1 MGAAAAFLNGAGEV
15 LRQASVALG
24 GRTVTLYEVSDVGDL
39 IPRLS
44 SAPHPGYHET
54 KIDLDTTLRRW
65 GHPIPPGSRWVAARV
80 QEESRWVIAP
90 LRGRPAAPPPDGK
103 ERRSPQRLTVELAG
117 LCLGLID
124 RRGTSESGAI
134 PLASV
139 AADPLRDLLT
149 LPSVIAHEARNPLS
163 AARAG
168 LQLAA
173 ETVGRLTG
181 LAAAER
187 HDLLVELGE
196 VEEAVDRTID
206 FLRAVADR
214 ARGSRS
220 GPERFDVVHA
230 VRSAVALESLLLRGR
245 GMKVELASELDQVY
259 LEGDRNLVY
268 ELVSN
273 LVRNAADATSGK
285 PDPITVGLQRDREA
299 VRVVV
304 QDRGSG
310 IPQHLLGRVFEPGF
324 TTKAPGEGGTGLS
337 VVRNIV
343 AGFGGSVRLES
354 VEGQGTTVVVQLPA
368 PPQRGS
374 AEPLEL

>member
-1 MGAAAAFLNGAGEV
+1 MARILGTESTLEEGLEQVSSLRDDRQGERNHSEGEDCAQCSQFCDGDSDEDGPQQTSNGSRPSLIGAHLRHKLGASERTASEIGADIGHPHDRKQKEHGEEAVLFVSAQHHRRYRQRARIGDGAGDPGTL
-15 LRQASVALG
+15 LRE
-24 GRTVTLYEVSDVGDL
+24 R
-39 IPRLS
+39 
-44 SAPHPGYHET
+44 
-54 KIDLDTTLRRW
+54 
-65 GHPIPPGSRWVAARV
+65 
-80 QEESRWVIAP
+80 
-90 LRGRPAAPPPDGK
+90 

-245 GMKVELASELDQVY
+245 GMKVELISDLDQVY
-259 LEGDRNLVY
+259 IEGERNLVY

-273 LVRNAADATSGK
+273 LV
-285 PDPITVGLQRDREA
+285 LL
-299 VRVVV
+299 
-304 QDRGSG
+304 
-310 IPQHLLGRVFEPGF
+310 IP
-324 TTKAPGEGGTGLS
+324 APG
-337 VVRNIV
+337 
-343 AGFGGSVRLES
+343 RL
-354 VEGQGTTVVVQLPA
+354 TVSATINEAALP
-368 PPQRGS
+368 
-374 AEPLEL
+374 PLYLTALPGP